1 MCRIR
6 NCILLIVKDG
16 IIKLLTKHKFFFPLL
31 LCAHVLGLGDCVR
44 STAMVQLTALWS
56 VNPLSDFSNC
66 QLMLWPLITWPCT
79 PYTVLSQLNAD
90 SCEISLRK
98 LSPRWVEERESKSR
112 REDFKNKK
120 LLLFRI
126 QRREVDTSFCNNKL
140 CARVTTLV
148 VVHLRQDKHLSL

>member
-1 MCRIR
+1 MCRIK

-44 STAMVQLTALWS
+44 STAMVQLTAPWS

-98 LSPRWVEERESKSR
+98 LSPRWVEERKSPSL
-112 REDFKNKK
+112 EEKILKIKSYYCSEFKEGK
-120 LLLFRI
+120 L
-126 QRREVDTSFCNNKL
+126 
-140 CARVTTLV
+140 TLPFAITNYMPG
-148 VVHLRQDKHLSL
+148 